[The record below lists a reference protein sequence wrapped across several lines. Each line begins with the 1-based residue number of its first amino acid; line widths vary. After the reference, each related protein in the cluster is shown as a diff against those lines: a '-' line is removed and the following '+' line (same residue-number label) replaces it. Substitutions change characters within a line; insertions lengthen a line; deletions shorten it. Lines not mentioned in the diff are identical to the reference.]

1 MGDPFAAV
9 GSVLAV
15 VGCAAETS
23 KFLFKFL
30 RRIPSLPRDIHQ
42 SSEALKSLQVTLLQL
57 QRCGAQL
64 DPKYSFSTQFTQ
76 RLHECLQQLTEWAIK
91 IEEID
96 AKVAKT
102 ASISRAWEKTKWL
115 LHGEQEMRSFLKHM
129 RLHQSAFSLE
139 LLTLLMYDL
148 PGVELLYQLPVS
160 AIAPTLTNQPLT
172 SQFVSPKSRSFT
184 SEDANTPQVVLDSA
198 PLFSSIE
205 RRDGHVA
212 TSCAQNTLLT
222 WPCFEQSVSARFSIG
237 SSLISCN
244 YVLRIGPVIEYR
256 SITNRRIAA
265 GVRPRRK
272 VGYGFG
278 LAFSLPKRYA
288 KIYLV
293 SLHVLQAS
301 TIGSAKFAI
310 HWSLDYP
317 RIVPRDSNVF
327 RLAKAGDIEGIK
339 TLFSAGLA
347 SPRDT
352 TVFGVTLLHTASRLR
367 NIRLLRF
374 LIQEGSGVNI
384 PDEDGEVPLHG
395 ALAFEDNYDTAR
407 LLIESGADLANQAT
421 DSKTPLHTNFNN
433 TVAQVLLKT
442 DAIEG
447 TVSDYAGMSITH
459 FIAWSSKSTVMDL
472 QRGQMHDLT
481 DLWAPDNSGRTCL
494 HLAASRG
501 NLNILEYLLER
512 AAPHQ
517 VRGTDI
523 GGCPPLHY
531 AVRSTRVTIVVDLI
545 LAKGG
550 NILAKDHLG
559 CNILHHAARWNNLE
573 AVEKVLTLRANKILL
588 AEDKHGRMPSQ
599 YARGDPL
606 SAVYK
611 YLSQVE
617 PAISP
622 ELKQSQAVSLQSS
635 NNDICLKIQD
645 VTPSKRTW
653 LTLWSRLTIHRYVPR
668 IEIGVVLLAGCIS
681 FGLVIQMFRQ
691 GEE

>member
-1 MGDPFAAV
+1 MSDPLSAV

-15 VGCAAETS
+15 VGCTAETS
-23 KFLFKFL
+23 KFLYKFL

-42 SSEALKSLQVTLLQL
+42 SSEALKSLQVTLLQF

-64 DPKYSFSTQFTQ
+64 NPKHSFSTQFTQ

-91 IEEID
+91 IEELD
-96 AKVAKT
+96 AKVAQT
-102 ASISRAWEKTKWL
+102 ASISRAWERTKWL
-115 LHGEQEMRSFLKHM
+115 LHGEQELRGFLKHM
-129 RLHQSAFSLE
+129 RLHQSAFALE
-139 LLTLLMYDL
+139 LLALLMYDL
-148 PGVELLYQLPVS
+148 PGIKLLYQPRTEFWRRTIHGCSSSASIPTNTVQLS
-160 AIAPTLTNQPLT
+160 AIAPTLTNQTLT
-172 SQFVSPKSRSFT
+172 SQFIPPKSRSFT
-184 SEDANTPQVVLDSA
+184 NEDTPQVVLDSA
-198 PLFSSIE
+198 PLFPSSD

-222 WPCFEQSVSARFSIG
+222 WPCFEQSVSARFSIR

-244 YVLRIGPVIEYR
+244 YVLRIGPVKEYR
-256 SITNRRIAA
+256 SITDRQIAA
-265 GVRPRRK
+265 GVGPRRK

-327 RLAKAGDIEGIK
+327 RLAKAGDVEGIK

-374 LIQEGSGVNI
+374 LIQEGSGINI

-395 ALAFEDNYDTAR
+395 ALAFEDNYNTAR
-407 LLIESGADLANQAT
+407 LLIESGADLANQAA

-447 TVSDYAGMSITH
+447 TVTDYAGMSITH
-459 FIAWSSKSTVMDL
+459 FIAWSSRSTVMDF
-472 QRGQMHDLT
+472 QRGRMHDLT

-523 GGCPPLHY
+523 RGCPPLHY
-531 AVRSTRVTIVVDLI
+531 AVRSTRVTIVSGFVTRQRRQYS
-545 LAKGG
+545 GQG
-550 NILAKDHLG
+550 SLG
-559 CNILHHAARWNNLE
+559 L
-573 AVEKVLTLRANKILL
+573 
-588 AEDKHGRMPSQ
+588 
-599 YARGDPL
+599 
-606 SAVYK
+606 
-611 YLSQVE
+611 
-617 PAISP
+617 
-622 ELKQSQAVSLQSS
+622 
-635 NNDICLKIQD
+635 
-645 VTPSKRTW
+645 
-653 LTLWSRLTIHRYVPR
+653 
-668 IEIGVVLLAGCIS
+668 
-681 FGLVIQMFRQ
+681 
-691 GEE
+691 

>member
-1 MGDPFAAV
+1 MGDPFSAV

-15 VGCAAETS
+15 VGCTAETS

-64 DPKYSFSTQFTQ
+64 DPKYSFSAQFTQ

-96 AKVAKT
+96 SKVAKT

-115 LHGEQEMRSFLKHM
+115 LHGEQEMRSFLKRM

-139 LLTLLMYDL
+139 LLALL
-148 PGVELLYQLPVS
+148 
-160 AIAPTLTNQPLT
+160 I
-172 SQFVSPKSRSFT
+172 QFISPKSRSFT
-184 SEDANTPQVVLDSA
+184 SEDANTPQVPLDSA
-198 PLFSSIE
+198 PLFSFSE
-205 RRDGHVA
+205 QRDGHVA

-222 WPCFEQSVSARFSIG
+222 WPCFEQSVRARFSIR

-244 YVLRIGPVIEYR
+244 YVLRLGPVIEYR
-256 SITNRRIAA
+256 SIANRRIAA

-310 HWSLDYP
+310 SWSLDYP

-327 RLAKAGDIEGIK
+327 LLAKAGDVEGIK

-367 NIRLLRF
+367 NIKLLRF

-447 TVSDYAGMSITH
+447 TVSDYAGMSVTH
-459 FIAWSSKSTVMDL
+459 FIAWSSKSTVMDF
-472 QRGQMHDLT
+472 QRGRMHDLT

-501 NLNILEYLLER
+501 NLKILEYLLER

-531 AVRSTRVTIVVDLI
+531 AVRSTRVTIAVDLI

-550 NILAKDHLG
+550 NILAKDHLS

-588 AEDKHGRMPSQ
+588 AEDKHGRMPSH

-622 ELKQSQAVSLQSS
+622 ELKHSRAVSLQSS

-645 VTPSKRTW
+645 VTPWKGTW
-653 LTLWSRLTIHRYVPR
+653 LTLWSRFTIHRYVPR
-668 IEIGVVLLAGCIS
+668 IEIGVVLLAGFIS